1 MKELI
6 AFLEKF
12 EIWIYV
18 MLGGVG
24 LLYIR
29 KVIVAWN
36 EWRTSVF
43 GLEREASQ
51 RRLSTALSVLALAAL
66 LALSEFVLITFVS
79 PALPATS
86 LLPTPTLD
94 LLATATPTLPSE
106 AAAEGAEQATPAP
119 NMANVPLTES
129 CQAGR
134 IEWIEPLEGAEMLS
148 GSVPLK
154 FIVNLDN
161 LGFYKYE
168 YGQPGSDVWTTIAAG
183 NQSSETEQTATWNTD
198 QLVPGDYFLRLV
210 VMDGQ
215 NNPQPVCVTSVR
227 IVLP

>member
-1 MKELI
+1 
-6 AFLEKF
+6 
-12 EIWIYV
+12 

-43 GLEREASQ
+43 GMEREASQ
-51 RRLSTALSVLALAAL
+51 RRLGTALSVLALAAL
-66 LALSEFVLITFVS
+66 LALSEFVLISFVS

-106 AAAEGAEQATPAP
+106 AVAEGAAQATLVP
-119 NMANVPLTES
+119 NMANLPLTEG

-134 IEWIEPLEGAEMLS
+134 IEWIEPLEGAEVLS
-148 GSVPLK
+148 GSVTLK